1 MSAPTPEL
9 IPQPFASDA
18 GPSFINTIPDVS
30 GDPQEADYTSGFK
43 PLTFQ
48 PVGSGGKPPLG
59 QDFNGILYAITTHLY
74 ALQGGQLQTFRAD
87 VAAALGG
94 YKLGALIAML
104 DGGGYWIN
112 LLEGNVT
119 NPDTGGA
126 DWAPVFAYG
135 PTAKAVTGGVLTLSA
150 PEAAREY
157 LVFTGVLSG
166 NQQVVLPSRFGHWLV
181 INLCTLGAFTLTV
194 KTAAGT
200 GIAIPAGGAASP
212 TAIYC
217 DSVNIQ
223 RVFSPA
229 ALPTSVAA
237 TPDSIVLRNN
247 LGQSFTVTPDA
258 GDSSTMA
265 ASTAFVNPGSLLA
278 TNGYRMNPDGSLEQ
292 WGQAPGAGAN
302 RTVNFPVAFVT
313 GSPPYSIQ
321 LTPRIAS
328 GDALG
333 QTPTLVGNATVS
345 QFVFAPSDGSTA
357 THWRAVGRW
366 LP

>member
-9 IPQPFASDA
+9 IPQPFANDA
-18 GPSFINTIPDVS
+18 GPSFINAIPDVS

-87 VAAALGG
+87 VAATLGG
-94 YKLGALIAML
+94 YKLGALLAML

-119 NPDTGGA
+119 DPDAGGA
-126 DWAPVFAYG
+126 DWSPVFAYG
-135 PTAKAVTGGVLTLSA
+135 PTAKAVTGGVLTLTA

-157 LVFTGVLSG
+157 LIFTGVLSG

-194 KTAAGT
+194 KTAAGS
-200 GIAIPAGGAASP
+200 GIAIPSGGAASP

-229 ALPTSVAA
+229 ALPTSVAP
-237 TPDSIVLRNN
+237 TPDSIPLRDN
-247 LGQSFTVTPDA
+247 LGNLYTTTGVLGDA
-258 GDSSTMA
+258 SSLA
-265 ASTAFVNPGSLLA
+265 ASTAFVNPPSVLTA
-278 TNGYRMNPDGSLEQ
+278 TGYEVLPSGRINQ
-292 WGQAPGAGAN
+292 WGFHAFNDAVVTITLPIP
-302 RTVNFPVAFVT
+302 FPSAIFGV
-313 GSPPYSIQ
+313 Q
-321 LTPRIAS
+321 LTPRSA
-328 GDALG
+328 GATLRDK
-333 QTPTLVGNATVS
+333 TPVVGNLTLS
-345 QFVFAPSDGSTA
+345 NFTMQDSDGSQGTYWFA
-357 THWRAVGRW
+357 YGR
-366 LP
+366 